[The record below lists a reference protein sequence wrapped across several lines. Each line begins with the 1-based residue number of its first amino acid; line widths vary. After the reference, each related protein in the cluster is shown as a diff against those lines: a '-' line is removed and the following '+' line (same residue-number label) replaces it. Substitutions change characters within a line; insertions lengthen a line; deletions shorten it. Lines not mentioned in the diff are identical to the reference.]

1 MSGKPRVWISRP
13 TFPDI
18 IARLEPPF
26 DITEEYA
33 EQMVH
38 GAELAD
44 RLAGQDAAMV
54 GLKDRI
60 GASEVASATRLRI
73 VANLG
78 VGYDNLDV
86 AALSTAAV
94 AVYSTP
100 DLLIAQPAYR
110 QRQSGNASG
119 DDLAGGRPCTGAVWP
134 WPACGAAS
142 EHSQSPRA
150 GIMSSTSTHQ
160 K

>member
-44 RLAGQDAAMV
+44 RLAGQDAAIV

-78 VGYDNLDV
+78 VGYDNLYV

-94 AVYSTP
+94 AVSSTP
-100 DLLIAQPAYR
+100 DLLIAHPHI
-110 QRQSGNASG
+110 ASASQETRRAMTS
-119 DDLAGGRPCTGAVWP
+119 LAVDHVRALFGHGPHAGRPPSILNPHVL
-134 WPACGAAS
+134 AS
-142 EHSQSPRA
+142 
-150 GIMSSTSTHQ
+150 
-160 K
+160 